1 MLPVK
6 KHRLVDAD
14 FQSACEWYE
23 AKQPGLGSEF
33 IEDFQRAYQ
42 RLRKYPLFYS
52 VRFANVRR
60 LNLERFPYG
69 IFYVVRS
76 EEIRVLAV
84 LHSSRDS
91 ENILARRRRAF
102 P

>member
-6 KHRLVDAD
+6 KHRLVGAD
-14 FQSACEWYE
+14 FQSAYDWYE

-33 IEDFQRAYQ
+33 SEDFRDAYH
-42 RLRKYPLFYS
+42 RLRKFPLFCS

-60 LNLERFPYG
+60 LNLERFPYS
-69 IFYVVRS
+69 IFYVLKPK
-76 EEIRVLAV
+76 EIRVLAV

-91 ENILARRRRAF
+91 EHILTDRRRAF